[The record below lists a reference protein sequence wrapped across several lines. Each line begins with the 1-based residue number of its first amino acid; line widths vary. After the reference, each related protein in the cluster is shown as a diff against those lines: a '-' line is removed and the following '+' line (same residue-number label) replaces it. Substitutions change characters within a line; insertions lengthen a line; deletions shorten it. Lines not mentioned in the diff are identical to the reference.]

1 MRKLGAIFIVTFIIG
16 ISTPPAYG
24 GMFDRGPSK
33 EKSARISKSAALM
46 KAEQAFLKG
55 NYEGVIMIYNE
66 YGTRRNRID
75 DKLQYIVGRALLKL
89 GRFSEAR
96 NRFSRIL
103 NDSDNDKLL
112 DKAYI
117 GLADSYCLE
126 GDYKKAK
133 SDYEKVI
140 RYFPDSEDMHI
151 VYYRLG
157 ECCSKLRDKAV
168 SRKYY
173 DKLIELYPHSLEA
186 KLLLGEKTDF
196 VTYSVQT
203 GSFEK
208 WSNAKKLCNE
218 LNNRGFETN
227 IYTAIVGDE
236 RFYRVR
242 VGQYDRLDDAED
254 MARTLRNRGYSVK
267 IYP

>member
-33 EKSARISKSAALM
+33 EKSARTSKSAALM

-66 YGTRRNRID
+66 YGTRRSRID
-75 DKLQYIVGRALLKL
+75 DKLQYIAGRALLKL
-89 GRFSEAR
+89 GRFGEAR

-133 SDYEKVI
+133 SDYEKVM
-140 RYFPDSEDMHI
+140 RYFRDSDDMHI
-151 VYYRLG
+151 VYYKLG
-157 ECCSKLRDKAV
+157 ECYSKLGDKAA
-168 SRKYY
+168 SKEYY
-173 DKLIELYPHSLEA
+173 DKLLELYPYSLEA
-186 KLLLGEKTDF
+186 KLLRGEKADF

-203 GSFEK
+203 GSFTK
-208 WSNAKKLCNE
+208 WSNAKKLCND
-218 LNNRGFETN
+218 LNNKGFEAN
-227 IYTAIVGDE
+227 IYTARVGNK

-242 VGQYDRLDDAED
+242 VGQYSRLGDAED
-254 MARTLRNRGYSVK
+254 MARMLRNRGYSIK